1 MIAHSVSTTRAKE
14 FLQSLHR
21 QVSLESLFAATSTSE
36 ECIQESET
44 ALVRCFPRTTVA
56 LGPLKETATLLDQV
70 RWVHG
75 DVPLFE
81 NGQ

>member
-1 MIAHSVSTTRAKE
+1 MV
-14 FLQSLHR
+14 QR

-56 LGPLKETATLLDQV
+56 LGPLKELQRYWIRSDGCV
-70 RWVHG
+70 EMFRCSRMV
-75 DVPLFE
+75 
-81 NGQ
+81 